1 MKAVF
6 LFDTT
11 GYAAA
16 PFTKRGWDTTI
27 VDTQNIGALAENP
40 RATHVLDWDILE
52 REKELVSLCRGASFV
67 FGFPPCTDLAASG
80 ARHFRNKSLDNP
92 DFQLDAVE
100 LARSVERIADSAN
113 VAWALENPIGSLGT
127 LWRRADRKFHPY
139 EYGGYLPDDD
149 EHPEYP
155 KYILA
160 RDAYEKTTQIW
171 HSFDF
176 VWPPTNPVEL
186 VTITYSAQHHKLG
199 GKSAK
204 TKRIRSASPRGFFEG
219 LARAYCNEL

>member
-16 PFTKRGWDTTI
+16 PFTKRGWETVIIDTLNVGEYAKNPNATT
-27 VDTQNIGALAENP
+27 VLA
-40 RATHVLDWDILE
+40 WDILKH
-52 REKELVSLCRGASFV
+52 EKEIAQICKNATFV
-67 FGFPPCTDLAASG
+67 FGFPPCTDLASSG
-80 ARHFRNKSLDNP
+80 SKHFRIKSLDNP
-92 DFQLDAVE
+92 QFQQEAVY
-100 LARSVERIADSAN
+100 LAQSVERIADKAN
-113 VAWALENPIGSLGT
+113 TAWALENPIGSLGP
-127 LWRRADRKFHPY
+127 LWRPADNKFHPY
-139 EYGGYLPDDD
+139 EYGGYLPEDDVHPD
-149 EHPEYP
+149 YPEYIMP
-155 KYILA
+155 

-176 VWPPTNPVEL
+176 IWPPKNPVDL
-186 VTITYSAQHHKLG
+186 SYYGNTTQVAKLG